1 MPIFSTARRY
11 RPQRFAEVVGQDHI
25 TIALR
30 NLLVRNQIPQ
40 SLLFCGPH
48 GVGKTTCARL
58 LAKALNCLNLTP
70 EGEPCNQCQACKEFL
85 SGKATSVFEL
95 DAASNNSVDDIRNL
109 IEHVRYP
116 PTRQFKVYII
126 DEVHMLSQAAF
137 NAFLKTLEEPPPYA
151 VFVLATT
158 EKYRI
163 LPTVLSRCQIYDF
176 RRIPIP
182 QIVQHLLSIAQQENI
197 QLEQRAAYVIAS
209 QSDGS
214 LRDALTLFDRL
225 ASYTTNQ
232 TITYTTVAQILHLL
246 DDDQLFTL
254 SQKIFLSDTAEI
266 LTTLRNLFLQGYEP
280 AEILRSL
287 RRHLRLLLHA
297 HLNPNSLKEDLPPET
312 ASRYASFAQA
322 IEPALLLSAL
332 TLLHKYESQ
341 LRYAEDKQS
350 ILEIAL
356 LEMTVLPWLNRAR
369 TIPTTT
375 LKTTSQPQ
383 TTSNNTPT
391 QTKTSQKPKTTRTTK
406 KTSTTTQPAP
416 QRTTP
421 PPNPQKK
428 PTTTSANKPQKDPFQ
443 TFRELLQLQS
453 VTGNHH

>member
-30 NLLVRNQIPQ
+30 NMLIRKQIPQ
-40 SLLFCGPH
+40 SLLFCGPR

-70 EGEPCNQCQACKEFL
+70 DGEPCNQCQACQEFQ

-182 QIVQHLLSIAQQENI
+182 QIVQHLLTIAQQENI
-197 QLEQRAAYVIAS
+197 QLEPRAAYVIAS

-225 ASYTTNQ
+225 ASYSTNQ
-232 TITYTTVAQILHLL
+232 TITYTTVTQVLHLL

-266 LTTLRNLFLQGYEP
+266 LNTLRNLFLQGYEP
-280 AEILRSL
+280 AEIFQSL
-287 RRHLRLLLHA
+287 RRLLHA

-312 ASRYASFAQA
+312 ASRYASTAHA

-356 LEMTVLPWLNRAR
+356 LEMTVLPWLNQAR

-375 LKTTSQPQ
+375 LKTTSQSQPQ
-383 TTSNNTPT
+383 ITTTNTTTTPT
-391 QTKTSQKPKTTRTTK
+391 QTKTSPKPKTTKATK
-406 KTSTTTQPAP
+406 KISTTTQPAP
-416 QRTTP
+416 
-421 PPNPQKK
+421 PN
-428 PTTTSANKPQKDPFQ
+428 TTTSTKPQKDPFQ